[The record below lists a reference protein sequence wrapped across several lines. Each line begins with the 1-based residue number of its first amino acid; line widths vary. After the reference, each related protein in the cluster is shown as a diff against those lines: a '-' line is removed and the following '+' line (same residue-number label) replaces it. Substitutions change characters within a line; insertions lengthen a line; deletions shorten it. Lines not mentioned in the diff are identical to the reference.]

1 MIGQVHIW
9 VLIVFA
15 CLSLSNPLL
24 SISSLANNDPY
35 PMYSSVYDPYMT
47 TWTKEWLKGYR
58 DEECAVESFA
68 IAISPFY
75 QKASKGRTFSHERA
89 LLGDLQGYWNMLAL
103 TYGQLPEGESLQNTQ
118 LGEAK
123 VSIFSDLYSTV
134 PTFNPDAFTLQS
146 NNSTT
151 AEYLLTDSGFRL
163 GYISVPVK
171 YNKVGI
177 RFQMEAQ
184 PFNDFGFT
192 LQGGVSEIRQT
203 VTAYIN
209 RTDLLADS
217 VPALD
222 NGEPSTQ
229 PFPNN
234 PFRNIPAIIDNAF
247 ENCNAQTPKFPECT
261 TPYAQIQANLMPTD
275 QIHQIFLD
283 LGVDDCNF
291 ERTSF
296 EDIRLIAWWRH
307 IYEVNETREDECWAH
322 LLIIPSVSFNVI
334 MPAGKPRNR
343 NELYSLPF
351 GNDRH
356 WSVGGDAG
364 LALDFSDTV
373 EIFAG
378 GGLNYF
384 FARDVSVYRIPN
396 DPHQQGFFPFATAV
410 RVKPGFNFNF
420 GAGMHAHWFI
430 DRLSATAEWVMVKHE
445 EDDIELL
452 TPDPAFFPRQ
462 AECITKFTVH
472 VINAALNYD
481 ISPNL
486 AIGALAQF
494 PISQRNAYRS
504 TTFLAT
510 FRAVF

>member
-1 MIGQVHIW
+1 
-9 VLIVFA
+9 
-15 CLSLSNPLL
+15 
-24 SISSLANNDPY
+24 
-35 PMYSSVYDPYMT
+35 MYSSVYDPFMT

-58 DEECAVESFA
+58 DEECSVESFA

-75 QKASKGRTFSHERA
+75 QKASKGRTFGHERA
-89 LLGDLQGYWNMLAL
+89 LLGDLQGFWNMLAL
-103 TYGQLPEGESLQNTQ
+103 TYGQLPAGESLQNTQ

-123 VSIFSDLYSTV
+123 VSIFSDLFSTV
-134 PTFNPDAFTLQS
+134 PTMDPDAFTLQS
-146 NNSTT
+146 TSTT

-163 GYISVPVK
+163 GYVSVPIK
-171 YNKVGI
+171 YTKMGI
-177 RFQMEAQ
+177 RLQIEAQ
-184 PFNDFGFT
+184 PFVDFGLT
-192 LQGGVSEIRQT
+192 LQAGISEIRQT
-203 VTAYIN
+203 VTGYIN
-209 RTDLLADS
+209 RTDLLLDS
-217 VPALD
+217 VPQLESSGD
-222 NGEPSTQ
+222 PSVQ

-234 PFRNIPAIIDNAF
+234 PFRNIPAIIDNEF
-247 ENCNAQTPKFPECT
+247 QDCKTDTPMFPVCT
-261 TPYAQIQANLMPTD
+261 TPFDQIQANLMPGD

-296 EDIRLIAWWRH
+296 EDVRLIAWWRH
-307 IYEVNETREDECWAH
+307 IYEVNETREEDCWAH
-322 LLIIPSVSFNVI
+322 FLIIPSVSFNVI
-334 MPAGKPRNR
+334 MPAAKPRDRNR
-343 NELYSLPF
+343 LYSLPF

-356 WSVGGDAG
+356 WSIGGDAG

-373 EIFAG
+373 EIAAG
-378 GGLNYF
+378 GGFNYF

-396 DPHQQGFFPFATAV
+396 DPHQQGFFPFATPV

-420 GAGMHAHWFI
+420 GAALHAHWFI